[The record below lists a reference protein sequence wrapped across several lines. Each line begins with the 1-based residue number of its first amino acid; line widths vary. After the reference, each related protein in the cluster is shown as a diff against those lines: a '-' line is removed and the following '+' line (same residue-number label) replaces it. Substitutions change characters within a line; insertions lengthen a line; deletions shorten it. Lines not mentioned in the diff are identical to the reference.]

1 MKLTSFKRTAVA
13 GVAALTLV
21 GASLGAVSAQQVP
34 TSPNPAPTAPGGPR
48 QGAPGQPQA
57 DRQQREQAFIAAV
70 AAKLGIPAEQ
80 LQQAMDQT
88 RTELG
93 MPERG
98 PGGPRGGPGRG
109 EGRMGGGLDAAAQA
123 LGVTV
128 DQLRQELAGGQTLT
142 QVAQAHNVDPSTV
155 ANALKQ
161 AANAHIDQEA
171 AAGRIP
177 ADQVDTAK
185 QRAAQRIDQMMTQ
198 AGSQAG
204 PAGRPGREGGPR
216 GSR

>member
-1 MKLTSFKRTAVA
+1 MKLSSMKRTAMA
-13 GVAALTLV
+13 AAAALTLV
-21 GASLGAVSAQQVP
+21 GTSLGVAAAQQAP
-34 TSPNPAPTAPGGPR
+34 TGPVPTAPGGSR
-48 QGAPGQPQA
+48 HGASGQPQA
-57 DRQQREQAFIAAV
+57 NRQQEQQQFIAAL
-70 AAKLGIPAEQ
+70 AARLGISPDQ

-88 RTELG
+88 RADLG
-93 MPERG
+93 VTGRG
-98 PGGPRGGPGRG
+98 PGGPGAGGDRRMG
-109 EGRMGGGLDAAAQA
+109 MGGGLDSAAQA

-142 QVAQAHNVDPSTV
+142 QVAQAHNVDPTTV

-177 ADQVDTAK
+177 ADQVDTAR
-185 QRAAQRIDQMMTQ
+185 QRAAERIDQMM
-198 AGSQAG
+198 SQAG
-204 PAGRPGREGGPR
+204 PQNGPGGRAAQGGGPR